1 MGNDGKQGSRCW
13 IGPGERRAGRVA
25 IGGGGQEGQGVG
37 RSRKL
42 SQPNPCLMVGEA
54 VGGVGSHPN
63 FLLSPLNKRRRDAL
77 EIPLNGF
84 TPGEEQERQRQ
95 EGLTRQAS

>member
-1 MGNDGKQGSRCW
+1 MPLGTVWGMTGSRAVAV
-13 IGPGERRAGRVA
+13 GLAGRVA
-25 IGGGGQEGQGVG
+25 VGGGGQEGQGVG

-42 SQPNPCLMVGEA
+42 SQPNPRLMVGEA

-77 EIPLNGF
+77 IWPAGRYIHPTARYL
-84 TPGEEQERQRQ
+84 
-95 EGLTRQAS
+95 